1 MSTLNIRWWVLRS
14 TLQKVCINP
23 SISETKLTIDAQEI
37 LERAEVLKI
46 QNTQNHEKKIGLV
59 YWKVQSWKTNAMIAS
74 TALAF
79 DNGYKISII
88 LTSNNIDLVE
98 QTRDRFQEKVG
109 GSSEIVET
117 YLYQDIKNGNTLSLE
132 ALLKDDIRII
142 IVAWKGSKSLVTV
155 IEFLEKFGT
164 DTQAII
170 FDDEGDNYSLDNN
183 RKARDDDEDLP
194 PTRIN
199 DLIFSRLRNKIWHV
213 MISVTWTPQWVLL
226 EGTNESLGF
235 KYLLEPGS
243 EYVGGETF
251 FAEDTPED
259 NPYICTFDIDEMEQT
274 LETGLIW
281 NWLRHAIMDFY
292 VVSTLYN
299 IETGKF
305 AELLCHPHQ
314 KLETHEVYKN
324 AILGFHNYIVA
335 HITDA
340 HIQKEFEDI
349 FNARKLKT
357 GTVRYFDQLQKYLEN
372 NIFKTKVL
380 LKNSGQKDTMTP
392 GRHHIIIGGNILW
405 RWVTIDNLLVMYYS
419 RNAKTT
425 NMDTLYQHARMF
437 WYRRPMLEYMHIY
450 LPEEIYMK
458 FHATYE
464 TDESLRDMVR
474 RYPTD
479 TFPITFYDYNTGLR
493 LTRPQIESKDFLSD
507 IFIPRKQFYP
517 NNISEEAFQKN
528 AKVYEDMASE
538 ISSMDGQLVDAED
551 VIKLL
556 ERIETTSKNQ
566 WKDWK
571 FVAILNGL
579 LENET
584 DKRIR
589 ISTNV
594 AERRTWNAKKN
605 GKIETGTLDGTRID
619 EMRKDEYVNICFSSF
634 AYINRPD
641 LGKMWY
647 PTMVFPEKMDG
658 IGKIYVTKK

>member
-1 MSTLNIRWWVLRS
+1 M
-14 TLQKVCINP
+14 NP
-23 SISETKLTIDAQEI
+23 AISETKLTIDAQEI
-37 LERAEVLKI
+37 LDRAETLKM
-46 QNTQNHEKKIGLV
+46 QNQEKHENKIGLV
-59 YWKVQSWKTNAMIAS
+59 YGKVQSWKTNAMIAT

-79 DNGYKISII
+79 DNGYKIAII

-98 QTRDRFQEKVG
+98 QTRDRFREKIG
-109 GSSEIVET
+109 GSNEIIET
-117 YLYQDIKNGNTLSLE
+117 YLYQDIKNSNTLSLE
-132 ALLKDDIRII
+132 TLLKSDVRII
-142 IVAWKGSKSLVTV
+142 IVAWKWSKSLETV
-155 IEFLEKFGT
+155 IEFLEKF
-164 DTQAII
+164 DEKSQAII
-170 FDDEGDNYSLDNN
+170 FDDEWDNYSLDNN

-199 DLIFSRLRNKIWHV
+199 DLIFSRLRNKIGHV

-226 EGTNESLGF
+226 EWTNEALGF

-243 EYVGGETF
+243 EYVWWETF
-251 FAEDTPED
+251 FAEDSPED
-259 NPYICTFDIDEMEQT
+259 NPYISTIDINEMDQT
-274 LETGLIW
+274 RETWKVWDGL
-281 NWLRHAIMDFY
+281 RRAIMDFY

-299 IETGKF
+299 IETWKY

-314 KLETHEVYKN
+314 KVDTHEVYKV
-324 AILGFHNYIVA
+324 AILEYHNYIVA
-335 HITDA
+335 HIKDD
-340 HIQKEFEDI
+340 HVQKEFEEI
-349 FNARKLKT
+349 FNARKLKN
-357 GTVRYFDQLQKYLEN
+357 GTVKYYDQLQKYLEN

-380 LKNSGQKDTMTP
+380 LKNSGQKDSMTP
-392 GRHHIIIGGNILW
+392 ERHHIIIWGNILW
-405 RWVTIDNLLVMYYS
+405 RGVTIDNMLVMYYS

-450 LPEEIYMK
+450 LPDEIYMK

-474 RYPTD
+474 RYPND

-528 AKVYEDMASE
+528 AKIYADLASE
-538 ISSMDGQLVDAED
+538 ISTMDNQLVDVED
-551 VIKLL
+551 IIKLL

-566 WKDWK
+566 WRDWK
-571 FVAILNGL
+571 FVGILNGL
-579 LENET
+579 LENEA

-594 AERRTWNAKKN
+594 AERRTWNPKKN

-619 EMRKDEYVNICFSSF
+619 EMRKDDYINICFSSF
-634 AYINRPD
+634 AYINRPE
-641 LGKMWY
+641 LWKMWY
-647 PTMVFPEKMDG
+647 PTIVFPEKMDG